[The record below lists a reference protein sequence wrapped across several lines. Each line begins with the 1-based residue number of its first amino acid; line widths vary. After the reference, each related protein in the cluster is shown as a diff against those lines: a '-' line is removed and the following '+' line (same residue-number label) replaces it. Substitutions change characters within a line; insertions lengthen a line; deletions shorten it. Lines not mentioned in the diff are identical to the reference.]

1 MLEQICGEIHNYF
14 IKEPNPGEY
23 TISDGAIS
31 PLPALL
37 DGQRFWIV
45 GSALNDGV
53 YTYHENGITND
64 DETESADLKDETF
77 SGTICAMA
85 VPREIVKLAKEI
97 TDWNDKYS
105 AELNKPY
112 RSESVIGVYSYEM
125 KGGGGSYGSGVINWK
140 TQFADRLKR
149 WRRISL

>member
-14 IKEPNPGEY
+14 IQEPNHGEY

-64 DETESADLKDETF
+64 DETESADLKNETF

-85 VPREIVKLAKEI
+85 VPREVVKLAKEI
-97 TDWNDKYS
+97 SDWNDKYS

>member
-14 IKEPNPGEY
+14 IQEPNPGEY

-64 DETESADLKDETF
+64 DETESADLKNETF

-85 VPREIVKLAKEI
+85 VPREVLKLAKEI
-97 TDWNDKYS
+97 TDWNDKY
-105 AELNKPY
+105 ADELNKPY

-125 KGGGGSYGSGVINWK
+125 KGGGGSYGSGVIDWK

-149 WRRISL
+149 WRKISL

>member
-14 IKEPNPGEY
+14 IQGPNPGEY

-64 DETESADLKDETF
+64 DETESADLKNETF

-85 VPREIVKLAKEI
+85 VPREVINLAKEI
-97 TDWNDKYS
+97 ADWNDKYS